1 MDLRIVGFGGRPVRG
16 GVGIKP
22 VLVLDQTARCR
33 FAVVPEGVAPESA
46 RVSWWSEEEV
56 VEFEARA
63 QATRIRGVEPYA
75 VVVALYA
82 HVEYVAPHRGPEQM
96 PERQLSSD
104 GLRLETACEC
114 YVAFLPRAEALTQLD
129 QWSSQLLTDA
139 EAHLAAAEQSPRL
152 RGLAAL
158 GEAMRARYAT
168 AGRTDGLARASR
180 KRAFELAWAA
190 LLLQGADPGALRIDA
205 ALDFSQAE
213 VAAIALEAQR
223 RYSEAPPP
231 PPRSRLWDSRSW
243 LTPRLL
249 EDAP

>member
-1 MDLRIVGFGGRPVRG
+1 MDLSIVGFGGRPVRG

-22 VLVLDQTARCR
+22 LLVLDRTTRR

-46 RVSWWSEEEV
+46 RVSWWTEAEI

-63 QATRIRGVEPYA
+63 QVTRIRGAEPYA
-75 VVVALYA
+75 IAVALYA

-104 GLRLETACEC
+104 ELRLETACEC

-129 QWSSQLLTDA
+129 RWSSQLLAAA
-139 EAHLAAAEQSPRL
+139 EAHLVAAEQPPRL

-168 AGRTDGLARASR
+168 AGRTDGPALDSR
-180 KRAFELAWAA
+180 RRAFEVAWAA
-190 LLLQGADPGALRIDA
+190 LLLQGADPNALRTDA
-205 ALDFSQAE
+205 ALDFGPAE
-213 VAAIALEAQR
+213 VAEIARQAQR
-223 RYSEAPPP
+223 RYDESPPAPPP
-231 PPRSRLWDSRSW
+231 SRIRDSRSW
-243 LTPRLL
+243 LTPRLGA
-249 EDAP
+249 AP